1 LTLKKKPVI
10 GVIVSLE
17 IVSTDFKFLNLL
29 ESVEYGFN
37 NKEEFSTRLQELISQ
52 HALKLESIAQDEDD
66 LQDTSK

>member
-1 LTLKKKPVI
+1 MTLKKKPVI
-10 GVIVSLE
+10 GVIVSHE

-29 ESVEYGFN
+29 ESVEYGFT
-37 NKEEFSTRLQELISQ
+37 KEEEFSTRLQELISQ